1 MAWSPDDSAT
11 RYVRPDMWIMPSF
24 RHVMCCIGNMNG
36 KYARSDSLGAAPG
49 VKSVVFNCLV
59 KIIAKHEQ
67 KQKFCY
73 RRVLLS

>member
-1 MAWSPDDSAT
+1 
-11 RYVRPDMWIMPSF
+11 
-24 RHVMCCIGNMNG
+24 MCCIGNMNG

-73 RRVLLS
+73 RRVLSYLIIHLFCVLHNISAARLLLFY